1 MEKPKEHKS
10 HLPLQRQKHKHE
22 AATPEIVL
30 KPIGVIRSP
39 ITDPDKAPKQGSE
52 SAVSGKLVV
61 DEQYRDALLGL
72 ERGRKIVIVY
82 WMHLAE
88 RDILQ
93 VHPRHDLTRPLRGVF
108 STRSPQRPN
117 PVSIDTVEITGI
129 EGTVIDVVG
138 IDAVDGTP
146 LLDIKCVP

>member
-1 MEKPKEHKS
+1 MEKPGELKS
-10 HLPLQRQKHKHE
+10 RIPLQRQKHKRA
-22 AATPEIVL
+22 AATLEIVL

-39 ITDPDKAPKQGSE
+39 ITGLDKAPQQGSE
-52 SAVSGKLVV
+52 STVSGKLVV

-93 VHPRHDLTRPLRGVF
+93 VHPRRDLTRPLRGVF

-117 PVSIDTVEITGI
+117 PVSIDTVEVTGI

-138 IDAVDGTP
+138 LDAVDGTP
-146 LLDIKCVP
+146 LLDIKSVP